1 MDAAADVWTF
11 TSWGRPFRLS
21 SSLVDKSSPDT
32 TPVEVEGGWAVT
44 AILTLSGDVL
54 VFWPFGRQFKE
65 IISHKNEEVSPP
77 PPMTEEE
84 EEHKDNLETMARI
97 VQGALAGRRALDR
110 EQDFLWVCVGLQF
123 SIPDF

>member
-1 MDAAADVWTF
+1 MRRD
-11 TSWGRPFRLS
+11 G
-21 SSLVDKSSPDT
+21 
-32 TPVEVEGGWAVT
+32 
-44 AILTLSGDVL
+44 SGDEPAEETEDTPL
-54 VFWPFGRQFKE
+54 DTLE
-65 IISHKNEEVSPP
+65 DASHKNEEVSPP

-110 EQDFLWVCVGLQF
+110 EQDFLWVCVRLQF